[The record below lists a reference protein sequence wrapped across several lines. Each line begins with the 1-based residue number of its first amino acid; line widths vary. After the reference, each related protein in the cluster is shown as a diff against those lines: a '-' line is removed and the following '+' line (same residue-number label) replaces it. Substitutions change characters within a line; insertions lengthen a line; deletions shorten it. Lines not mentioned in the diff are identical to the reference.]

1 MTGRLLDTKV
11 PAGYRRRT
19 RWAWPLYSFLSVS
32 CDPGLRPHNAWQTPP
47 CGVTLRGERALEP
60 ADLGF
65 PASRSRLTR
74 PCMKGPGQRSL
85 PEESVAV
92 TSLSIWPLPRYQS
105 KYTANHKTQ
114 DPRGQD
120 QPPPHSSA
128 SISLCNQTEG
138 HQERPRVSPGPAQ
151 PPFCSLHRPGVSGDP
166 GIPPRT
172 PSRHP
177 GRRLR
182 PPISATLITSSCL
195 P

>member
-47 CGVTLRGERALEP
+47 CGVTLRSERALEP

-105 KYTANHKTQ
+105 KYTANHETQ

-138 HQERPRVSPGPAQ
+138 NQERPPSQPWASPAPILQSAQ
-151 PPFCSLHRPGVSGDP
+151 ARCLRRPG
-166 GIPPRT
+166 
-172 PSRHP
+172 HP
-177 GRRLR
+177 
-182 PPISATLITSSCL
+182 T
-195 P
+195 